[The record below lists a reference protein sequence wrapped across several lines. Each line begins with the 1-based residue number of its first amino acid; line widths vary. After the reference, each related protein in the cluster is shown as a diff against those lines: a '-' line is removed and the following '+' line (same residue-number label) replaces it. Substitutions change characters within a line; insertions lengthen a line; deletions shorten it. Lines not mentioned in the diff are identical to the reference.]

1 MKANATTN
9 KVNEIVTRGY
19 ITEKEINLLKNR
31 VNNDRASISELDDLG
46 GMRITIEQTAKGL
59 TWLIDKW
66 KTQRGTE
73 RKNNPFGYRE
83 QDILENF
90 DHFELAGFYNAS
102 DSYNRAF
109 YVPLYDV
116 CAKDGRHF
124 EYYVWGGEVQ
134 IVG

>member
-1 MKANATTN
+1 MAKKTTTSELIKSIEKRGIIEEREILLLKKRANAGDKEAARWCPEN
-9 KVNEIVTRGY
+9 IRVT
-19 ITEKEINLLKNR
+19 E
-31 VNNDRASISELDDLG
+31 
-46 GMRITIEQTAKGL
+46 EQTAKGL
-59 TWLIDKW
+59 TWLINKW
-66 KTQRGTE
+66 KTPRGIE

-83 QDILENF
+83 EDILENF

-102 DSYNRAF
+102 NYRAF

>member
-9 KVNEIVTRGY
+9 KVNEIVKRGY

-46 GMRITIEQTAKGL
+46 GLAITDGQTAKGL
-59 TWLIDKW
+59 AWLINKW
-66 KTQRGTE
+66 KTPRGIE

-90 DHFELAGFYNAS
+90 DHFYFSGLYDAG
-102 DSYNRAF
+102 NRCRSF
-109 YVPLYDV
+109 VPLYVV

-134 IVG
+134 IIG